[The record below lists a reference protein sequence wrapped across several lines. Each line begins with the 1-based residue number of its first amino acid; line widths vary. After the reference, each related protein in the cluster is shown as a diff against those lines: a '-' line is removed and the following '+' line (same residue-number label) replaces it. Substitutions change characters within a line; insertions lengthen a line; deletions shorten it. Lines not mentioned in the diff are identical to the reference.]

1 MKRESKVSESDFTE
15 AVLLLHEKTQRFKDV
30 EARFKWIKSECTET
44 IGRYFNENG
53 IEKSVTVDSDD
64 VMSSVIKV
72 SKVERSSVN
81 FNADRVEKALEKELA
96 SKVINKRYEINDIH
110 GMIAYLKTCGVDP
123 KIFKSFLNV
132 IKTVNV
138 KELERLSELG
148 EVDEEDLNGCYTVTR
163 SDPYYKIKAG
173 KGDGDD

>member
-1 MKRESKVSESDFTE
+1 MRRESKVSESDFTE

-30 EARFKWIKSECTET
+30 EARFKRIKSECTET

-64 VMSSVIKV
+64 VMPSVIKV

-96 SKVINKRYEINDIH
+96 SKVISKRYEINDIH

-132 IKTVNV
+132 TKTVNV

-148 EVDEEDLNGCYTVTR
+148 EVDEEDLDGCFTVTR

>member
-1 MKRESKVSESDFTE
+1 MKRKNRVSENDFTE

-30 EARFKWIKSECTET
+30 EARFKQIKAECTDI
-44 IGRYFNENG
+44 IGRYFSEND

-64 VMSSVIKV
+64 VISSTIKV
-72 SKVERSSVN
+72 SKVERSSVS
-81 FNADRVEKALEKELA
+81 FNADRVEKALGKNLA
-96 SKVINKRYEINDIH
+96 SKVVNKRYEINDVH
-110 GMIAYLKTCGVDP
+110 GLIAYLKTCGVDP

-132 IKTVNV
+132 TKTVNV

-148 EVDEEDLNGCYTVTR
+148 EVDEDDLDGCFTVTR